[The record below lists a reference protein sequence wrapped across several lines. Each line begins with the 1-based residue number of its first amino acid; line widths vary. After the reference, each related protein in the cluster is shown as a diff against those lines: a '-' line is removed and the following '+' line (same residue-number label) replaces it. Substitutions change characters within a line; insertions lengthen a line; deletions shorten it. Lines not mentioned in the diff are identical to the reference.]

1 MHVQADIEHAR
12 SRFFSQ
18 HSPTGEQHARATT
31 CDADHKADVEVAAQ
45 MHLRRPATRQPSHNP
60 PNPRSVTRLQA
71 TLERAT
77 EELAQLRRSTPRPLH
92 RSPASS
98 DSLSCNA
105 PPAMTRRERFFMMV
119 TTSCMDK
126 TSPELSIVSHYSL
139 MVSTAS
145 RSCLM
150 VFPSCMH
157 QNYLKLSVVSPSS
170 LIVSTSCKYQYS

>member
-1 MHVQADIEHAR
+1 MSSDMAVPSHEKHQQWPQIGARSSGLRSQSQFYALVTSLMSPSTQSAPTKTKQGCKNVKMHVRADIEHAR

-31 CDADHKADVEVAAQ
+31 CDANHKADVEVAAQ
-45 MHLRRPATRQPSHNP
+45 MHLRRPATRHPSHNP

-98 DSLSCNA
+98 VRYSCNA
-105 PPAMTRRERFFMMV
+105 PPASTR
-119 TTSCMDK
+119 
-126 TSPELSIVSHYSL
+126 
-139 MVSTAS
+139 
-145 RSCLM
+145 
-150 VFPSCMH
+150 
-157 QNYLKLSVVSPSS
+157 
-170 LIVSTSCKYQYS
+170 